1 MTKTKTIAESQLF
14 TCRVINHL
22 ELIKIIPTFA
32 RPKIKGLIYNT
43 KNMKKKYFVPEVEV
57 TRVAMESAI
66 LSNGENLNVR
76 SYGEGSGE
84 TIDDFWS

>member
-1 MTKTKTIAESQLF
+1 
-14 TCRVINHL
+14 
-22 ELIKIIPTFA
+22 
-32 RPKIKGLIYNT
+32 
-43 KNMKKKYFVPEVEV
+43 MKKKYFVPEVEV